1 MYKLS
6 TFILFPVMLISH
18 TVSASGW
25 MLFGINLGVFLYVVT
40 TGIALY
46 VGLRSRYRS
55 LVTTMMV
62 LTIVMRLFAEF
73 SGSEPLRQM
82 AFGSLAIVFAVA
94 GAMMYG
100 RNPFLLHKQL
110 VVYLALCIP
119 IMVMQIMGVSQFL
132 MGWDMGYTHSVL
144 DILSPGEIGTF
155 KEVPLY
161 PTLFVESSDNF
172 EYSIG
177 QGRPVGL
184 MYGNNPLSV
193 IVAIAVAVNLAIT
206 RTSRI
211 KFSDII
217 VTMAIVLT
225 MSKLAFSTMILLYLW
240 FLVFGMRER
249 RLLVLK
255 LITILAI
262 VMFLYYIL
270 FPGLFMSNLSEAMV
284 MSSLMLR
291 LMDVIYSLGIENSFG
306 QLVWLSEVYKPYD
319 AYMVLE
325 EESYSVIG
333 ILLKSKLLIPLL
345 FVVIYGSMRYAYR
358 VCNMISRP
366 TTVYVVTLIACILTQ
381 FGTVFYS
388 VNSFQLVMGFA
399 LFPLFKKMS
408 TPEGYSLVRAQ
419 AKD

>member
-1 MYKLS
+1 M
-6 TFILFPVMLISH
+6 I
-18 TVSASGW
+18 
-25 MLFGINLGVFLYVVT
+25 
-40 TGIALY
+40 
-46 VGLRSRYRS
+46 
-55 LVTTMMV
+55 V
-62 LTIVMRLFAEF
+62 LAIVMRLLAALGGTESLREVGFA
-73 SGSEPLRQM
+73 
-82 AFGSLAIVFAVA
+82 ALAIVFAVA

-211 KFSDII
+211 KFSDIV
-217 VTMAIVLT
+217 VTGAVVLT
-225 MSKLAFSTMILLYLW
+225 AGRLVYGTTILLYLW
-240 FLVFGMRER
+240 FLIFGVRER

-255 LITILAI
+255 LIIVFAI
-262 VMFLYYIL
+262 VLLLYYIL
-270 FPGLFMSNLSEAMV
+270 FPGLFIANFSKEMMMV
-284 MSSLMLR
+284 SIMLR
-291 LMDVIYSLGIENSFG
+291 LVDLLRAVGLYNFFDSTG
-306 QLVWLSEVYKPYD
+306 QLSALAFDYKPSFVYE
-319 AYMVLE
+319 VHE
-325 EESYSVIG
+325 GYSSVATLIR
-333 ILLKSKLLIPLL
+333 SKLLIPSL
-345 FVVIYGSMRYAYR
+345 FVIIAGSILYVYR
-358 VCNMISRP
+358 VRNMISRP
-366 TTVYVVTLIACILTQ
+366 AMVYVVTLMACVLTQ
-381 FGTVFYS
+381 FGVPF
-388 VNSFQLVMGFA
+388 VKAGSFQLIMGFA
-399 LFPLFKKMS
+399 LFPLFKKMWA
-408 TPEGYSLVRAQ
+408 PMVRPKIEQ
-419 AKD
+419 DIYK